1 MTHDVIA
8 VRRVVP
14 GLLAALVMAAL
25 IVAAPARAGQWIQV
39 SCVNPDGT
47 VAPSEGWSGS
57 GSQAGPGSNNSTGC
71 SPGSPM
77 AAALSGASTDPV
89 GADEVLQYQPPAGST
104 LSGGTIQVGLS
115 ADGDGPSASAV
126 AAVYEPR
133 FAYDGS
139 DVFFQCANGQSPCSG
154 GAAPDDFSGQLTLP
168 VSRGGDLFLGASCG
182 GAGGGTCTSAPTGV
196 YSQVQVFSADLL
208 LSNGAAPTG
217 TDMSGSA
224 LQGPIQGTGHLV
236 FTAADAGGPGVYLVT
251 ATLDGHVVYSAT
263 PNTNSGECTSVGASG
278 GVLMFD
284 WQQPCPVTE
293 VDDVPVPTAGLP
305 DGPHQLVVTVT
316 DAAGNA
322 SNVVD
327 QTITSSNPQVTP
339 KPASPAAVH
348 AQFVIN
354 WHWVRRTTVIRR
366 ITVRHL
372 PRQATVRVSCTGRR
386 CPRLRPDREG
396 ARKVKRLL
404 TALRG
409 KRFHPGETLH
419 LTVTQRSHR
428 AERIELIMRNNKM
441 PTARSLT
448 R

>member
-47 VAPSEGWSGS
+47 VAPSEGWSAS
-57 GSQAGPGSNNSTGC
+57 ASQVGPGSSNSTGC
-71 SPGSPM
+71 APGSPM
-77 AAALSGASTDPV
+77 SAALSSASTDPV
-89 GADEVLQYQPPAGST
+89 GAYEVLQYQPPNGST
-104 LSGGTIQVGLS
+104 LSGGTIQVGLH
-115 ADGDGPSASAV
+115 ADGDGPSASSV
-126 AAVYEPR
+126 AALYEPR
-133 FAYDGS
+133 FVYDGS
-139 DVFFQCANGQSPCSG
+139 DVFFQCANGQTPCSG
-154 GAAPDDFSGQLTLP
+154 GTDDFSGQLTLP
-168 VSRGGDLFLGASCG
+168 ASRGGDLYAGASCG
-182 GAGGGTCTSAPTGV
+182 GSAGGTCNAAVDGA
-196 YSQVQVFSADLL
+196 YSEVQVFSADLL

-217 TDMSGSA
+217 TGFSGSA
-224 LQGPIQGTGHLV
+224 IQGPIQGTGHLV

-263 PNTNSGECTSVGASG
+263 PNTNSGECTAVGSSG

-348 AQFVIN
+348 AQFVIS
-354 WHWVRRTTVIRR
+354 WHWIRSTTVIRR
-366 ITVRHL
+366 ITVRRL
-372 PRQATVRVSCTGRR
+372 PRAATVRVSCTGRR
-386 CPRLRPDREG
+386 CPRLRPTREG

-409 KRFHPGETLH
+409 KRFHPGQMLH
-419 LTVTQRSHR
+419 LTVTQRGHR
-428 AERIELIMRNNKM
+428 AERIELLIRKNRM
-441 PTARSLT
+441 PTARSLA

>member
-8 VRRVVP
+8 IRRVVP
-14 GLLAALVMAAL
+14 GVLAAFVVAAL
-25 IVAAPARAGQWIQV
+25 IAAAPARAGDWIQV

-47 VAPSEGWSGS
+47 VAPSEGWSGT

-71 SPGSPM
+71 APGSPM
-77 AAALSGASTDPV
+77 SAALSSASTDPV
-89 GADEVLQYQPPAGST
+89 GAYEVLQYQPPSGST
-104 LSGGTIQVGLS
+104 LSGGTIQVALS
-115 ADGDGPSASAV
+115 ADGDGPSASSV
-126 AAVYEPR
+126 AALYEPR

-139 DVFFQCANGQSPCSG
+139 DVFFQCANGQTPCSG
-154 GAAPDDFSGQLTLP
+154 ATDDFSGQLTLP
-168 VSRGGDLFLGASCG
+168 ASRGGDLYAGASCG
-182 GAGGGTCTSAPTGV
+182 GAAGGTCTTAVDGA

-208 LSNGAAPTG
+208 LSNGAAPAGTG
-217 TDMSGSA
+217 FSGSA
-224 LQGPIQGTGHLV
+224 IQGPIQGTGHLV
-236 FTAADAGGPGVYLVT
+236 FTASDPNGPGVYQVT
-251 ATLDGHVVYSAT
+251 AAIDGRAVYSAT
-263 PNTNSGECTSVGASG
+263 PNTNSGECTPVGSSG

-322 SNVVD
+322 SSVFD
-327 QTITSSNPQVTP
+327 QTIISSNPQVTP

-348 AQFVIN
+348 AQFVIS
-354 WHWVRRTTVIRR
+354 WHWLRGTTVIRR
-366 ITVRHL
+366 ISIRHL
-372 PRQATVRVSCTGRR
+372 PRRATVRVSCSGRR
-386 CPRLRPDREG
+386 CPRVRPRREG
-396 ARKVKRLL
+396 ARKVRRLL
-404 TALRG
+404 SALRG

-419 LTVTQRSHR
+419 LTVTQPGHR
-428 AERIELIMRNNKM
+428 AERIEVLIRNNKM